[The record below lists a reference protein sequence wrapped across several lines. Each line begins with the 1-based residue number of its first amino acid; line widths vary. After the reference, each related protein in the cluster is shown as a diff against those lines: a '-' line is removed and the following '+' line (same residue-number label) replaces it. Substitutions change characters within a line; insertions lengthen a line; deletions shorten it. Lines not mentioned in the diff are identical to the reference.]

1 MSRLYLLS
9 FLLAVQGFA
18 LAGTDGYLRQG
29 SPGTLRIA
37 KALPPPP
44 PVDELILA
52 LDKPPVTET
61 EKPATAPSPS
71 PSSGLSDELKAVI
84 DDLIS
89 KPAPAR
95 TDLTVDT
102 AAPVPAPSP
111 ATAAPV
117 DPVPNVPGVDALP
130 PDNPQAEAARD
141 LSDILTLFN
150 TGNARRNRDRTT
162 VMVAPPVFLPPQPA
176 ASGPPSRAVYR
187 SP

>member
-1 MSRLYLLS
+1 MSRLYLLP
-9 FLLAVQGFA
+9 LLIAAQGLV
-18 LAGTDGYLRQG
+18 LAGSDGYLRQG

-44 PVDELILA
+44 AVDELILA
-52 LDKPPVTET
+52 LDKPAVTDAEKTET
-61 EKPATAPSPS
+61 TPSPS
-71 PSSGLSDELKAVI
+71 LSSKLSDELKAVI

-102 AAPVPAPSP
+102 ADPVPAPAP

-130 PDNPQAEAARD
+130 PDNSQAEAARD
-141 LSDILTLFN
+141 LSDILTMFN
-150 TGNARRNRDRTT
+150 TSSARRNRDRTT
-162 VMVAPPVFLPPQPA
+162 VTVAPPVFLPPQPA
-176 ASGPPSRAVYR
+176 ASSTPSRAVYR